1 MAPQIGTNKPV
12 PHRLF
17 KHFKKFC
24 LDKEFFIWYT
34 KTERFRMK
42 KILYVFIFT
51 LALLT
56 QFSFPAFAQY
66 SPTKPILLP
75 SELTIE
81 KDYFAAGN
89 SVTLNGSVN
98 GDAYLAGKTVVVN
111 GAVNGDLL
119 ATGATITVK
128 GDVKGNIRAI
138 GGNVIITS
146 KVGGNITLVAQ
157 NVKITDPADITGSLV
172 AIAEKLEVKSPIGKG
187 VHLVVANATFEN
199 SVSQD
204 IRGAVGTLSFGKNAK
219 VGGSVIYWS
228 NNKATISKDAA
239 ITGKI
244 EKHSPPPEIEKAKIS
259 INKSLTAFLLWSK
272 IVGFLAL
279 LIVGLLLI
287 YFMPVYTEKTAAL
300 VWGSPGRTFIVGLV
314 AIIITPILFVLFFAT
329 ILGIPLAFLTLIFF
343 FLLLSY
349 SKILAAMAI
358 GKRVAPYL
366 GKKISLAWMY
376 VLGVVIFSLLSYVPV
391 VGWIVNTVLG
401 LMAMG
406 AFLVS
411 EKDYY
416 QKMRS
421 KKQI

>member
-1 MAPQIGTNKPV
+1 
-12 PHRLF
+12 
-17 KHFKKFC
+17 
-24 LDKEFFIWYT
+24 
-34 KTERFRMK
+34 MK
-42 KILYVFIFT
+42 KIFYVLTFT

-56 QFSFPAFAQY
+56 QFCIPAFAQY
-66 SPTKPILLP
+66 SPTKPVVLP
-75 SELTIE
+75 GELTIE

-89 SVTLNGSVN
+89 TVTLNGTVN
-98 GDAYLAGKTVVVN
+98 GDAYLAGGTVVVN

-128 GDVKGNIRAI
+128 GDVKGNIRAV
-138 GGNVIITS
+138 GGTVIITS

-157 NVKITDPADITGSLV
+157 NAKIADPADITGSLV
-172 AIAEKLEVKSPIGKG
+172 ALSEKLEVKAPIGKG
-187 VHLVVANATFEN
+187 VHLAVANATFEN
-199 SVSQD
+199 SVAQD
-204 IRGAVGTLSFGKNAK
+204 IRGAAGTLSFGQNAK
-219 VGGSVIYWS
+219 VGGDVIYWS
-228 NNKATISKDAA
+228 SKKATISKGAA
-239 ITGKI
+239 ISGKM
-244 EKHSPPPEIEKAKIS
+244 EKHSPPPEIEKAKTS
-259 INKSLTAFLLWSK
+259 VKNSLTALSLWSK

-314 AIIITPILFVLFFAT
+314 AIIVTPILFVLFFAT

-343 FLLLSY
+343 LLLLAY

-376 VLGVVIFSLLSYVPV
+376 VLGVVIFSLISFVPV
-391 VGWIVNTVLG
+391 VGWIINTALG

-406 AFLVS
+406 AFLIS

-416 QKMRS
+416 QMMRS